1 MDTNSEPDAT
11 CSFVQSLP
19 ILEKFRDTFPKENYV
34 PLPQDWLIAV
44 TDVVSSRKAIGE
56 GKYKEVNMAGVA
68 MITAIMNAVGHQC
81 LPYSFGGDGAA
92 VVVAPELSET
102 VAKALGQTISW
113 VHDDLGLE
121 LRAALVPL
129 SEIVGKGTEVHIA
142 QVRVSDAITNFA
154 FVGGGIGYAEQQMK
168 DGNYRIAASEDGSHP
183 DLSGLSCRWTPIKQ
197 DDGKIISL
205 IVEPAVGDHQVDE
218 AVLLDVLKIMN
229 EEAAE
234 GHPIDGAGPTFKWP
248 PEKLQ
253 LEARATGM
261 SMFALYLITLIAWI
275 LDRTKVKLG
284 GFDPVH
290 YRKQTGLNT
299 DYRKIQD
306 GLRMTQCVDSQT
318 LERLRVFLEDA
329 RGQNKLRF
337 GISEQDQAVL
347 TCFVPSITTDS
358 HFHFLDGAGGGYAA
372 AASDLH

>member
-1 MDTNSEPDAT
+1 
-11 CSFVQSLP
+11 
-19 ILEKFRDTFPKENYV
+19 
-34 PLPQDWLIAV
+34 
-44 TDVVSSRKAIGE
+44 
-56 GKYKEVNMAGVA
+56 
-68 MITAIMNAVGHQC
+68 
-81 LPYSFGGDGAA
+81 
-92 VVVAPELSET
+92 
-102 VAKALGQTISW
+102 
-113 VHDDLGLE
+113 
-121 LRAALVPL
+121 
-129 SEIVGKGTEVHIA
+129 
-142 QVRVSDAITNFA
+142 
-154 FVGGGIGYAEQQMK
+154 MK
-168 DGNYRIAASEDGSHP
+168 DGHYRIAASEDGSHP
-183 DLSGLSCRWTPIKQ
+183 DLSGLSCRWMPIKQ

-205 IVEPAVGDHQVDE
+205 IVEPAEGDHQVDE

-234 GHPIDGAGPTFKWP
+234 GHPIGGAGPTFKWP

-284 GFDPVH
+284 EFDPVH

-347 TCFVPSITTDS
+347 TCFVPSITSDS